1 MKKLSSCSGI
11 IFLLMV
17 FVMVYSANDFKLY
30 QILADINIFLYLTD
44 AVNLSSSRSHFT
56 EDSQ

>member
-1 MKKLSSCSGI
+1 MWKLAFSGGLTLI
-11 IFLLMV
+11 LMV
-17 FVMVYSANDFKLY
+17 FVTVCSANNFKPYL
-30 QILADINIFLYLTD
+30 ILLDINIVLYLTD